1 MNKNSMYVNGKIII
15 SDENGEQ
22 TTKTYTDNIKEIL
35 EKENLIEHLET
46 EKGNIINILYKLKTR
61 KSDNFFL
68 IPLVFMLLMTIFI
81 FLSPIKFNLG
91 ILAIYLATSA
101 GITAAIFTVYLK
113 WLKKYK
119 NGLKNKFNFLD
130 KELKIEEENLLQ
142 LKNDKSKDNEKN
154 MKDYEFI
161 KLNDKKDIREIDRQ
175 SNLYFDIGRHEKRLA
190 KYYNLGMLKKYLN
203 KIFESYNDSDIG
215 QVENYL
221 KEKCQAKAKVNNKKE
236 KRIL

>member
-1 MNKNSMYVNGKIII
+1 MNKNSLYVNGKIII

-22 TTKTYTDNIKEIL
+22 TTKTYIDNIKEIL
-35 EKENLIEHLET
+35 EKENLIEHLEK
-46 EKGNIINILYKLKTR
+46 EKRNIINILYKLKTR

-68 IPLVFMLLMTIFI
+68 IPIVFMLLMSIFI

-91 ILAIYLATSA
+91 VLAIYLATSA
-101 GITAAIFTVYLK
+101 GITTAIFTVYLK

-130 KELKIEEENLLQ
+130 KKLKIEEENLLQ

-175 SNLYFDIGRHEKRLA
+175 SNLYFDMGRHEKRLA
-190 KYYNLGMLKKYLN
+190 KYYNLGMLKEKLQEM
-203 KIFESYNDSDIG
+203 FEIYNENDINL
-215 QVENYL
+215 VKNYL
-221 KEKCQAKAKVNNKKE
+221 EEKGQAKAKVN
-236 KRIL
+236 R

>member
-1 MNKNSMYVNGKIII
+1 MNKNSLYINGKIII
-15 SDENGEQ
+15 SDGNGKKI
-22 TTKTYTDNIKEIL
+22 TKKYTDNIKEIL

-46 EKGNIINILYKLKTR
+46 EKGNIINILYKLKIR

-68 IPLVFMLLMTIFI
+68 IPIVFMLLMSIFI

-130 KELKIEEENLLQ
+130 KKLKIEEENLLQ

-175 SNLYFDIGRHEKRLA
+175 SNLYFDMGRHEKRLA
-190 KYYNLGMLKKYLN
+190 KYYNLGMLKEKLQEM
-203 KIFESYNDSDIG
+203 FEIYNENDINL
-215 QVENYL
+215 VKNYL
-221 KEKCQAKAKVNNKKE
+221 EEKGQAKAKVN
-236 KRIL
+236 R